1 MISAVCVL
9 NAFVAQ
15 LDRAQASD
23 AWCQGFES
31 LQTHFRKEQRL
42 LKGAVENS
50 ETRGAA

>member
-31 LQTHFRKEQRL
+31 LQTQVWVLYPGKFFDRIKER
-42 LKGAVENS
+42 
-50 ETRGAA
+50 